1 MSVQDAS
8 RVAKILAE
16 IQYELR
22 EDLLGNLKDQ
32 EQDLKAVLDPR
43 TFSPEFDEI
52 RDKYLDK
59 LTIIQGVINELANF
73 NLCHTKRVTRIES
86 VSAESHKQLAARVNK
101 KLMKLEGCR
110 IMDVKFIKAADEEEE
125 AEWVAFITYIP
136 NPLKPAPARQPSN
149 PEHS

>member
-8 RVAKILAE
+8 RVAKTLAE

-22 EDLLGNLKDQ
+22 EDLLDNLKDQ
-32 EQDLKAVLDPR
+32 EDDLKTVLDPR
-43 TFSPEFDEI
+43 TFSPEFYEI

-86 VSAESHKQLAARVNK
+86 VSAESHKQLASRVNK

-110 IMDVKFIKAADEEEE
+110 IMDVKFIKDDDEEEP
-125 AEWVAFITYIP
+125 EWVAFITYIP
-136 NPLKPAPARQPSN
+136 NPLKPAAARQPSN